1 MKVRDLID
9 ILLDSCELGDDVVMV
24 KGKEKDHDKFNADYS
39 YDIEWST
46 DRSLFYLFAD
56 FEGEEE

>member
-9 ILLDSCELGDDVVMV
+9 ILLDACEMNDDIVMV
-24 KGKEKDHDKFNADYS
+24 KGKEKDHDKFNADYF

-46 DRSLFYLFAD
+46 DRGLFYLFAD
-56 FEGEEE
+56 FEGEKE